1 MKIFLNND
9 NLRVMMSYNQHN
21 IINNIINQIFDCPI
35 GMIYDR
41 TDIESIDFFM
51 KGGNTALYIDITLA
65 YDESP
70 DVIDMVKKKN
80 LCINTDSTSDSQEGL
95 SFMSIGHFF
104 SKNRIRKIGNDF
116 FNATSIKLWYNFN
129 EEELEMWDRF

>member
-80 LCINTDSTSDSQEGL
+80 LCINTDSTSFKSFFDKMGL

-104 SKNRIRKIGNDF
+104 SKN
-116 FNATSIKLWYNFN
+116 TSIKLWYNFN